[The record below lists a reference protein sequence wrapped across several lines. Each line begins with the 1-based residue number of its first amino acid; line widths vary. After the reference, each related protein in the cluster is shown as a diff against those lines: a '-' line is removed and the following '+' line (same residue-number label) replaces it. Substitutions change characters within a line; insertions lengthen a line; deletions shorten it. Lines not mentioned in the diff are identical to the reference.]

1 MSASLAGKCC
11 LDGLGV
17 TGNGHDREQG
27 SVHNIISERCC
38 PSDEC
43 YPSQMDMAAL
53 NHGMNG
59 HLLLPS
65 YPEYSKH
72 AHMYNTVEQRYP
84 NLIAVVKNADDIQ
97 KAVQFARKYNLHVTV
112 RSSGHDYVGRST
124 WEGSF
129 LISLSEMDEMEID
142 LSTERSP
149 HGTVKVQTGLQW
161 QEIYKEL
168 NAVGRVVVGGSAHTV
183 TPGGYTLG
191 GGHSPVSRSLGYAVD
206 NLLEAQVVL
215 ADGSI
220 VTATENRTV
229 IVTPEGDIIYHENGD
244 LFWALR
250 GGGGGTFGIAVYF
263 VFCLHPMP
271 SQMVVFSMPVPIEM
285 NVYGINYFEEVL
297 EVFEQQM
304 EKMTPTWG
312 GYWMLNNFPGS
323 FEDPGSKTII
333 NYKGLLTFYFNKF
346 APWDGSEHK
355 ELEAAVNWARSKQ
368 VPFTFT
374 NKTDFWDYEKDSY
387 DPPIVRAY
395 MANTLLQPGQAGE
408 DFRAF
413 MREQLFVGVARD
425 LQNHGSSLGEH
436 TPSSGLSVNSDVI
449 VMWTLPGRRRKWGGL
464 LLIKRR
470 YDPDN
475 FFTCLHCVGSDVM
488 DKTDTRPAPPHSV
501 DVVPPNVDGV
511 APHVGGVAPNVD
523 VVPPNIDGVAPS
535 VGDVAPNVDGVA
547 PNVGGVAPNVG
558 GVAPN
563 VGGVA
568 PVVDL
573 DPPNVDGLAP
583 NVGGVAPNYGG
594 VAPNVDGIAPNVDG
608 VAPNFGGVAPD
619 VGGVAPN
626 VDGVA
631 PVVDVVPPNVDGVA
645 PNVGDVAPNLDGVAP
660 NVGGVPTNVGGVAP
674 NVGGVAPTEY
684 SVANIFK
691 ANGHFSSNRYIHFL
705 FSLYEFAFSDSC
717 PE

>member
-1 MSASLAGKCC
+1 MFSKSTSYYSSALAFLASVALMSW
-11 LDGLGV
+11 GV
-17 TGNGHDREQG
+17 TGDGHDREHG
-27 SVHNIISERCC
+27 SVHNIISQRCC

-65 YPEYSKH
+65 YPEYSKQ

-142 LSTERSP
+142 LSMERSP

-220 VTATENRTV
+220 ATATANRTV
-229 IVTPEGDIIYHENGD
+229 IVTSEGDTMYHENGD

-263 VFCLHPMP
+263 VYRLHPMP

-285 NVYGINYFEEVL
+285 NVFGINYFEEVL
-297 EVFEQQM
+297 EVCEQLL
-304 EKMTPTWG
+304 EKMPSTWG

-323 FEDPGSKTII
+323 YEDPGSKTIF

-346 APWDGSEHK
+346 APWNGSEHK

-413 MREQLFVGVARD
+413 MREQLFVGVARE
-425 LQNHGSSLGEH
+425 LWIACTGALLGGKTTEAPLASTPLHPGYRSTVTSLSCGLSLGDAE
-436 TPSSGLSVNSDVI
+436 SGVPLLNQTTDNDELIEYFQTFAKGIRNFGSGMYLNEPWKDNPY
-449 VMWTLPGRRRKWGGL
+449 WKEDFWGTENYERL

-475 FFTCLHCVGSDVM
+475 FFTCHHCVASDVI
-488 DKTDTRPAPPHSV
+488 DKTDPRPAPP
-501 DVVPPNVDGV
+501 
-511 APHVGGVAPNVD
+511 VGHAFTC
-523 VVPPNIDGVAPS
+523 
-535 VGDVAPNVDGVA
+535 
-547 PNVGGVAPNVG
+547 
-558 GVAPN
+558 
-563 VGGVA
+563 
-568 PVVDL
+568 
-573 DPPNVDGLAP
+573 LASWSL
-583 NVGGVAPNYGG
+583 V
-594 VAPNVDGIAPNVDG
+594 
-608 VAPNFGGVAPD
+608 
-619 VGGVAPN
+619 
-626 VDGVA
+626 
-631 PVVDVVPPNVDGVA
+631 
-645 PNVGDVAPNLDGVAP
+645 
-660 NVGGVPTNVGGVAP
+660 
-674 NVGGVAPTEY
+674 
-684 SVANIFK
+684 IFTYL
-691 ANGHFSSNRYIHFL
+691 ASCFL
-705 FSLYEFAFSDSC
+705 F
-717 PE
+717 

>member
-1 MSASLAGKCC
+1 
-11 LDGLGV
+11 
-17 TGNGHDREQG
+17 
-27 SVHNIISERCC
+27 
-38 PSDEC
+38 
-43 YPSQMDMAAL
+43 
-53 NHGMNG
+53 MN
-59 HLLLPS
+59 
-65 YPEYSKH
+65 
-72 AHMYNTVEQRYP
+72 VFQ
-84 NLIAVVKNADDIQ
+84 
-97 KAVQFARKYNLHVTV
+97 
-112 RSSGHDYVGRST
+112 
-124 WEGSF
+124 
-129 LISLSEMDEMEID
+129 
-142 LSTERSP
+142 
-149 HGTVKVQTGLQW
+149 
-161 QEIYKEL
+161 L

-220 VTATENRTV
+220 ITATENRTV

-250 GGGGGTFGIAVYF
+250 GGGG
-263 VFCLHPMP
+263 
-271 SQMVVFSMPVPIEM
+271 
-285 NVYGINYFEEVL
+285 
-297 EVFEQQM
+297 VFEQQL
-304 EKMTPTWG
+304 EKMPPTWG
-312 GYWMLNNFPGS
+312 GYRMLNNFPGS

-355 ELEAAVNWARSKQ
+355 ELEAAVNWARSNFGSGMYLNEPWKDN
-368 VPFTFT
+368 PYW
-374 NKTDFWDYEKDSY
+374 KEDFWGTENYE
-387 DPPIVRAY
+387 R
-395 MANTLLQPGQAGE
+395 
-408 DFRAF
+408 
-413 MREQLFVGVARD
+413 
-425 LQNHGSSLGEH
+425 
-436 TPSSGLSVNSDVI
+436 
-449 VMWTLPGRRRKWGGL
+449 L

-488 DKTDTRPAPPHSV
+488 DKTDPRPAPPVGHAFTCLASWSLHSV

-547 PNVGGVAPNVG
+547 PNVGGVAPNFG
-558 GVAPN
+558 GAAPN

-573 DPPNVDGLAP
+573 DPPNVDDLAP

-626 VDGVA
+626 VGGVA
-631 PVVDVVPPNVDGVA
+631 PNVDGVA
-645 PNVGDVAPNLDGVAP
+645 PNVGDVALNLGGVAP

-691 ANGHFSSNRYIHFL
+691 ANEHFSSNRYIHFL